1 MILTS
6 ITASVPFTPSW
17 LCVDGEPKPGAPVY
31 HLRAGGVVER
41 GQLEAEL
48 AGPYR
53 AGRVYGFEL
62 RIAIRSGVVALL
74 AEDPEFERVLGLID
88 AEADAEAGGQAMSD
102 EDGQLFAQIRNILA
116 ESWPEYRDLVAQA
129 ERRRELAPIL
139 AFRRF
144 CMGWDNVA
152 APFAVG
158 RDRCV
163 TEAALRGVDP
173 LDMLAAGNRA
183 YSLLYADD
191 QAGNSERPGSSAK
204 DPQTSPSADTSTA
217 GGSSKARSGRK
228 TRG

>member
-6 ITASVPFTPSW
+6 TTASVPFTPSW

-48 AGPYR
+48 SGQLR

-62 RIAIRSGVVALL
+62 RGAIRSGVVALL

-88 AEADAEAGGQAMSD
+88 AEAEAEAGGAQLG
-102 EDGQLFAQIRNILA
+102 EDDARLFAEIRNVLA
-116 ESWPEYRDLVAQA
+116 ECWPEYRDLVAQL
-129 ERRRELAPIL
+129 ERRRELAPIA

-144 CMGWDNVA
+144 CTGWNNVA
-152 APFAVG
+152 APFAIG

-173 LDMLAAGNRA
+173 LEMLSAGNRA

-217 GGSSKARSGRK
+217 DGSSRARSGRK
-228 TRG
+228 TRA

>member
-6 ITASVPFTPSW
+6 TTATVPFTPSW
-17 LCVDGEPKPGAPVY
+17 QCVDGEPKPGAPVF
-31 HLRAGGVVER
+31 HIRAGGVIER

-62 RIAIRSGVVALL
+62 RGAMRTGVVALL
-74 AEDPEFERVLGLID
+74 ADDPEFERVLGLID
-88 AEADAEAGGQAMSD
+88 AEAEAEAGGATLT
-102 EDGQLFAQIRNILA
+102 EDDAQFFAQIRNILA
-116 ESWPEYRDLVAQA
+116 ESWPEYRDLVAQL
-129 ERRRELAPIL
+129 ERRRELAPVL

-144 CMGWDNVA
+144 CAGWDHVA
-152 APFAVG
+152 VPHALG

-204 DPQTSPSADTSTA
+204 DLKTSTSVDTSTA
-217 GGSSKARSGRK
+217 DGRSTDSAG
-228 TRG
+228 